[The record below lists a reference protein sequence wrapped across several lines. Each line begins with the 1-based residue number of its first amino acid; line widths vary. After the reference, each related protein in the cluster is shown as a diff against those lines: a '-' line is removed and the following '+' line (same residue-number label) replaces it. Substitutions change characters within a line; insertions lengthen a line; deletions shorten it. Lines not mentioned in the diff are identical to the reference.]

1 MLRQGPIPRFIHGAI
16 EYLGGVV
23 LVAAPFVLDFKSGA
37 ATAVAIVL
45 GVLVIVL
52 AASTDGPTSLIN
64 SVQLQLHILLDYLLA
79 VVLIASPFVFGFSG
93 EGAPTAFFIVVGV
106 LHLLVTI
113 GTRFRP
119 PKAADPATPSRS

>member
-1 MLRQGPIPRFIHGAI
+1 MLRQGPIPRFVHGVI
-16 EYLGGVV
+16 EYLGAAV

-37 ATAVAIVL
+37 ATAVSIIL

-52 AASTDGPTSLIN
+52 AASTEGPTSLIN
-64 SVQLQLHILLDYLLA
+64 SVQLQLHVLLDYLLA
-79 VVLIASPFVFGFSG
+79 AVLIASPFVFGFSD

-106 LHLLVTI
+106 LHLLITI

-119 PKAADPATPSRS
+119 PKTADGTSRPSS

>member
-1 MLRQGPIPRFIHGAI
+1 MLRQGPIPRFLHGGI
-16 EYLGGVV
+16 EYVGGAVM
-23 LVAAPFVLDFKSGA
+23 VAAPFVLGFDSGA
-37 ATAVAIVL
+37 ATAVAIVA

-64 SVQLQLHILLDYLLA
+64 SVQLQLHVLLDYLLA

-106 LHLLVTI
+106 LHLLITI

-119 PKAADPATPSRS
+119 PADGSRR

>member
-1 MLRQGPIPRFIHGAI
+1 MRQGPIPRFAHGVI
-16 EYLGGVV
+16 EYVGGAV

-45 GVLVIVL
+45 GVLAIVL
-52 AASTDGPTSLIN
+52 AAATDGPTSLIN
-64 SVQLQLHILLDYLLA
+64 SVQLQLHVLLDYALA
-79 VVLIASPFVFGFSG
+79 ALLIASPFVFGFSD
-93 EGAPTAFFIVVGV
+93 EGPPTACFIVIGV

-119 PKAADPATPSRS
+119 PKAAEQGR